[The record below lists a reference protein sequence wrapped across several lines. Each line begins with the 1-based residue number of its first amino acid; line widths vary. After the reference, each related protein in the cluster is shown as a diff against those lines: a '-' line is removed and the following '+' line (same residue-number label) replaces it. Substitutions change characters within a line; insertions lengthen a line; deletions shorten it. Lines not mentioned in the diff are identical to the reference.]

1 MAQPEVLAMVLE
13 YSPLPSQLVSA
24 IKRIILA
31 AQADPQKQQEQQQ
44 VKELTIA
51 RLLSEVSKN
60 DSIAN
65 MNNAKAG
72 SSQSTAAYDVA
83 IAQNMLHDN
92 VLQRGKLLVDA
103 KKGDAEVGLLH
114 ARAAR
119 EVAGIH
125 HDGLSSAAD
134 ILNSRT
140 KHIEALDKMSNNR
153 VGALA
158 GAHHDLA
165 SAFHKRVQG
174 LVAARTPAQ
183 PAGG

>member
-1 MAQPEVLAMVLE
+1 MVLE

-31 AQADPQKQQEQQQ
+31 AQNDPAKQQEQQQ
-44 VKELTIA
+44 IKELTIA

-72 SSQSTAAYDVA
+72 TAQATAAYDVA
-83 IAQNMLHDN
+83 IAQNMMHDN
-92 VLQRGKLLVDA
+92 ALQRGKLLVDA

-114 ARAAR
+114 AKAAR
-119 EVAGIH
+119 ETAGIH
-125 HDGLSSAAD
+125 HDSASSALD
-134 ILNSRT
+134 ILNART
-140 KHIEALDKMSNNR
+140 KHIEATDKLHTNR

-165 SAFHKRVQG
+165 SAFQKRV
-174 LVAARTPAQ
+174 AAMVSARQPAQ
-183 PAGG
+183 PSGGK